1 MGNRYRQSV
10 KEVRVQ
16 LLYALYAFI
25 RAQVL

>member
-1 MGNRYRQSV
+1 MGHRYWQNV